1 MDGGVVQVV
10 PVSCCLG
17 KEGVSHLVCAA
28 SWNHEGPIAVSHVVT
43 NSVCCD
49 VSRLSLGSNESTR
62 FLLSQTF
69 IGRQSRYPA
78 SGSYP
83 SRLNHP

>member
-10 PVSCCLG
+10 PVGCCLG

-43 NSVCCD
+43 NSVSYN
-49 VSRLSLGSNESTR
+49 VSRLSLG
-62 FLLSQTF
+62 
-69 IGRQSRYPA
+69 
-78 SGSYP
+78 
-83 SRLNHP
+83 

>member
-10 PVSCCLG
+10 PVGCCLG
-17 KEGVSHLVCAA
+17 KGVSHLICAA
-28 SWNHEGPIAVSHVVT
+28 SWNNEGPISVSRVVT
-43 NSVCCD
+43 SSVSCD

-78 SGSYP
+78 SGS
-83 SRLNHP
+83 